1 MATATRGTPSGTA
14 SVPGR
19 NGNGMARWITA
30 PETSEVRYTSGG
42 RTRPGFATSRDALE
56 PPPCSADGAVN
67 LFHMKIGQEARSRSS
82 GFLAVTF
89 RNARFRAVSQF
100 SASSCLSRAPRA
112 KSLAI
117 SVITHSGTILR
128 IAQVLLYMP
137 TAVSVPRCQ
146 PSQRSCLRHHLLA
159 FCIEV
164 IHLAIPKG
172 TH

>member
-1 MATATRGTPSGTA
+1 MATATRGTPSGTWRDGSPPRRRVKSDIPA
-14 SVPGR
+14 AGERDRDSQRPATRLSRRRVLP
-19 NGNGMARWITA
+19 MAPST
-30 PETSEVRYTSGG
+30 Y
-42 RTRPGFATSRDALE
+42 FTSRLARRLG
-56 PPPCSADGAVN
+56 ADQVV
-67 LFHMKIGQEARSRSS
+67 SW
-82 GFLAVTF
+82 
-89 RNARFRAVSQF
+89 RNFPQCRFRAVSQF